1 MKPARVLMVLNK
13 VERELGV
20 MNAVKREI
28 AALRPDAEV
37 RILPYDARFYDEA
50 LAFRPD
56 VVLTFP
62 MTSVGLA
69 EPYYVHKF
77 LFGTKVVCFRAE
89 GIIDPASAQSL
100 ANHTGYDRYGPRLI
114 DYEIF
119 WGPGPAELI
128 GRALVEQRK
137 LSSSERVKC
146 VGYPRLERYFGIPPV
161 EGSAPLPP
169 AVTARL
175 SQHGRERTV
184 LIATGF
190 HFANYTREM
199 IFAAKDLDAENRCDE
214 LLGIIEEVKRFRAGW
229 IEALRAAADQ
239 NPGLLFVLKKHP
251 IERREDYAALEGLPN
266 VLYVWQGVDIGDLM
280 ERAGLFVHYGSTSLA
295 DSYLARV
302 PAVYLHSREPRCRDW
317 FPDMG
322 WPSARSAPCDE
333 LPALIREFREGRIT
347 AVDTPAVRKVLEFNF
362 NVRADRPYLPA
373 REIALLLLGED
384 RGQSVPVW
392 DRHLWTALARHSYL
406 RLRRLVGRPIKRM
419 LGMTRGA
426 P

>member
-1 MKPARVLMVLNK
+1 MKPSRVLMVLNK

-28 AALRPDAEV
+28 AALRPEVEV
-37 RILPYDARFYDEA
+37 RILPYDAKFYHEA

-62 MTSVGLA
+62 MTSIGLA
-69 EPYYVHKF
+69 EPYYVYKF

-89 GIIDPASAQSL
+89 GIIDPDSEQSL
-100 ANHTGYDRYGPRLI
+100 ANHTGYDRYGSRLI

-119 WGPGPAELI
+119 WGPGPAALI
-128 GRALVEQRK
+128 GRALVDQRK
-137 LSSSERVKC
+137 LSSLDRVKC
-146 VGYPRLERYFGIPPV
+146 VGYPRLERYFGAPAV
-161 EGSAPLPP
+161 EGSVPLPA

-184 LIATGF
+184 LLATGF

-229 IEALRAAADQ
+229 IEAVRVAAAQ
-239 NPGLLFVLKKHP
+239 NPELLFVLKKHP
-251 IERREDYAALEGLPN
+251 IERREDYAALESIPN

-322 WPSARSAPCDE
+322 WPSARSAPCDQ
-333 LPALIREFREGRIT
+333 LPALVREFRDGRV
-347 AVDTPAVRKVLEFNF
+347 AMEDSPALRHVLEFNF
-362 NVRADRPYLPA
+362 NIRPGAPYRPS
-373 REIALLLLGED
+373 REMALLLLGEEPAQRVGALD
-384 RGQSVPVW
+384 P
-392 DRHLWTALARHSYL
+392 HLWTALARYCYL

-419 LGMTRGA
+419 LGLQR
-426 P
+426 